1 MVPLIQI
8 GGQFPPKPRHSK
20 KSVYPEV
27 PAFDWCADCG
37 LFDPPKVLS
46 ITVYDYW
53 QEQAN
58 GTSD

>member
-8 GGQFPPKPRHSK
+8 SGQFPHLPRHSE

-27 PAFDWCADCG
+27 PAFDWFADCWF
-37 LFDPPKVLS
+37 FDHPKVLS